1 MYLLD
6 VLHVG
11 LVVLS
16 LNKSLK
22 GLLQVELERERERE
36 RERKKERKEKCR
48 RVTRE
53 GDLVTVP
60 ASLVAKLYVEVGL
73 SA

>member
-22 GLLQVELERERERE
+22 GLLQVELERQRETERQREKE
-36 RERKKERKEKCR
+36 RERKKGEMSTRHAR
-48 RVTRE
+48 R
-53 GDLVTVP
+53 
-60 ASLVAKLYVEVGL
+60 
-73 SA
+73 

>member
-22 GLLQVELERERERE
+22 GLLQVELERQRQRERERE
-36 RERKKERKEKCR
+36 RERKKERKDEMSTRHAR
-48 RVTRE
+48 R
-53 GDLVTVP
+53 
-60 ASLVAKLYVEVGL
+60 
-73 SA
+73 

>member
-22 GLLQVELERERERE
+22 GLLQVELERERE

>member
-22 GLLQVELERERERE
+22 GLLQVELERQRQRERE
-36 RERKKERKEKCR
+36 KERRNVDASREK
-48 RVTRE
+48 VT
-53 GDLVTVP
+53 
-60 ASLVAKLYVEVGL
+60 S
-73 SA
+73 